1 VQGQTWRAVRACRV
15 QFRTSHRAVTAPR
28 QQGEGEAPVQPSLL
42 NQRLGVEMQFS
53 GPGPRIRR
61 AKKGVGWSTTPLTAP
76 CLLPPCAPAL
86 GKGTQRM
93 GILPCLPRLW
103 DHRGRGRACGELGR
117 LAVRA
122 RWGIWH
128 CELGS
133 GRGISG
139 LGY

>member
-1 VQGQTWRAVRACRV
+1 V

-93 GILPCLPRLW
+93 GIPSMPAQALGPQGTGQGLW
-103 DHRGRGRACGELGR
+103 RAGKAGSEGQVGH
-117 LAVRA
+117 LA
-122 RWGIWH
+122 
-128 CELGS
+128 L
-133 GRGISG
+133 
-139 LGY
+139 